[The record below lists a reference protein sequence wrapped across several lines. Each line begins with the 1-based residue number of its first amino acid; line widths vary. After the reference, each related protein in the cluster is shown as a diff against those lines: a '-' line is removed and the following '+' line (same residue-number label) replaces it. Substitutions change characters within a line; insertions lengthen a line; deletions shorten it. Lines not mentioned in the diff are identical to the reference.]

1 MKTAYLAILGSVSI
15 AAPAAADL
23 MNLLNYNLTGAA
35 GNEALWGGIGGS
47 NVSPLDLV
55 RGSGLTPAAAAN
67 SFTASGWTGQATDY
81 FSFGFIV
88 DDEFIVD
95 LASLSIGTRSS
106 GTGPGTIGVY
116 YSGDNFTTALG
127 TITQGSGTNV
137 NTVIDL
143 SSLTNLTGVVEF
155 RLRAIGTNSAGGG
168 TTASTGT
175 FRVTNYFE
183 NSVNQNGFYVIG
195 SVSAI
200 PAPGA
205 IALLGIAGALG
216 TRRRR

>member
-1 MKTAYLAILGSVSI
+1 MKIVSIAVLGSVCI
-15 AAPAAADL
+15 AAPAAA
-23 MNLLNYNLTGAA
+23 NLLKLVNYNLTGAA
-35 GNEALWGGIGGS
+35 GNEALWGGLGGTD
-47 NVSPLDLV
+47 VSPLDLV
-55 RGSGLTPAAAAN
+55 RGSGVTPSAAAN
-67 SFTASGWTGQATDY
+67 SFAATGWTGEATDY

-88 DDEFIVD
+88 DDGFIAD

-143 SSLTNLTGVVEF
+143 SSLTNLAGIVEF
-155 RLRAIGTNSAGGG
+155 RLMAIGTNSAGGG
-168 TTASTGT
+168 TTASGGS

-183 NSVNQNGFYVIG
+183 NSVNQNGFYVLG

-205 IALLGIAGALG
+205 IALLGVAGVIG

>member
-1 MKTAYLAILGSVSI
+1 MKLVSLAVLGSVCI
-15 AAPAAADL
+15 AAPAAA
-23 MNLLNYNLTGAA
+23 NLLKLVNYNLTGAA

-47 NVSPLDLV
+47 NVSPVDLV
-55 RGSGLTPAAAAN
+55 RGSGLTPSAAAN
-67 SFTASGWTGQATDY
+67 GFAATGWTGQATDY

-88 DDEFIVD
+88 DDDFIVD

-127 TITQGSGTNV
+127 TITQGNGTNV

-143 SSLTNLTGVVEF
+143 SSLTDLTGLVEF
-155 RLRAIGTNSAGGG
+155 RLMAIGTNSAAGG
-168 TTASTGT
+168 TTASSGS

-183 NSVNQNGFYVIG
+183 NSVNQNGFYVLG
-195 SVSAI
+195 SVAEI

-205 IALLGIAGALG
+205 FALLGIAGVVGA
-216 TRRRR
+216 RRRR